1 MAFIR
6 KIKKGS
12 AVYLAKVES
21 YREGGKV
28 KQRVLEYVGKEE
40 NGIPVQKMDI
50 NKIGVEN
57 VKQYADVSV
66 LHQLALELN
75 LNYLLG
81 RHHKSIIA
89 LLIAH
94 LICKGS
100 IIKVSHW
107 IEQSAIKEVL
117 GLQEL
122 TTEMLYHSLDY
133 LEECNFDKIEQSI
146 AAYWSKLDP
155 DDNKS
160 FVLDVT
166 DTYYNGRHDDS
177 SARKGKDGKVSK
189 LIQIGLGVSF
199 ENGFPIFHKTYDGNI
214 SNIKIL
220 EDLMSTMAQRGI
232 RTIVMDRGFYSES
245 NVQDLYKLKM
255 TMIVGVKQSAGIKN
269 NILSKINR
277 DEIYSSKNQV
287 TLKNT
292 YVYVQEQSFLFGKII
307 IIYNP
312 KYEALKRDKLL
323 ADAATDEDVRYVGYS
338 LIFHNCKLKP
348 DAVVKKYFDKDIV
361 ERSFRTMKG
370 DVQLHPIRLWMPQ
383 RINAH
388 VKICYLSMCILSL
401 IKYRCVK
408 ISSSPIEILNELHGI
423 YKVNLM
429 HSLTGQR
436 FSKVVT
442 VNNNQ
447 KNILKALKCSV

>member
-1 MAFIR
+1 VYKIYITLAFIR
-6 KIKKGS
+6 RIKKGD

-66 LHQLALELN
+66 LNQLALELN

-81 RHHKSIIA
+81 KHHKSIIA

-146 AAYWSKLDP
+146 GAYWSKLDP

-177 SARKGKDGKVSK
+177 SVRKGKDGKVSK
-189 LIQIGLGVSF
+189 LIQIGL
-199 ENGFPIFHKTYDGNI
+199 
-214 SNIKIL
+214 
-220 EDLMSTMAQRGI
+220 
-232 RTIVMDRGFYSES
+232 
-245 NVQDLYKLKM
+245 
-255 TMIVGVKQSAGIKN
+255 
-269 NILSKINR
+269 
-277 DEIYSSKNQV
+277 
-287 TLKNT
+287 
-292 YVYVQEQSFLFGKII
+292 
-307 IIYNP
+307 
-312 KYEALKRDKLL
+312 
-323 ADAATDEDVRYVGYS
+323 
-338 LIFHNCKLKP
+338 
-348 DAVVKKYFDKDIV
+348 
-361 ERSFRTMKG
+361 
-370 DVQLHPIRLWMPQ
+370 
-383 RINAH
+383 
-388 VKICYLSMCILSL
+388 
-401 IKYRCVK
+401 
-408 ISSSPIEILNELHGI
+408 
-423 YKVNLM
+423 
-429 HSLTGQR
+429 
-436 FSKVVT
+436 
-442 VNNNQ
+442 
-447 KNILKALKCSV
+447 